1 MSIPGP
7 TTYADLHPGEPT
19 FKERMAI
26 KNPGTIYDHE
36 YGYGG
41 TPYRTQTA
49 GTTVKNVGY
58 EERLATMQSLIGS
71 DKPAGS
77 YNGVTYSGKR
87 TWAEIEGYTP
97 KTESVFDTIFSSTA
111 APGGTETPVEYQTQP
126 VIGSGGVLGAITP
139 VSGIDTPE
147 TVAPGD
153 SPTSSIA
160 GAAVAGIAALILL
173 SLLK

>member
-7 TTYADLHPGEPT
+7 TTYADLHPGEPS
-19 FKERMAI
+19 FKESIAI
-26 KNPGTIYDHE
+26 KNPGTVYDNE

-41 TPYRTQTA
+41 TPYRPQTA

-58 EERLATMQSLIGS
+58 EERMATMQSLIGS
-71 DKPAGS
+71 DQPAGS

-111 APGGTETPVEYQTQP
+111 APGGTEPLIEYQTQP

-139 VSGIDTPE
+139 PVDGGDSG
-147 TVAPGD
+147 ASAD
-153 SPTSSIA
+153 SPTSSF
-160 GAAVAGIAALILL
+160 AGIAIAGIALLFGLSIL
-173 SLLK
+173 K